1 VHRVQSEEETRRAI
15 EEARALGFGSVNLD
29 LIYGLPKQSLDSFN
43 ATLDRVLALDPDRV
57 ALYNYAHLPSLFKP
71 QRRINEA
78 DLPAPETKLQILT
91 LAIGRLTRAGYLYI
105 GMDHFAKPQDELAV
119 AQRQGRLQRNFQGYS
134 TLPESDLLGF
144 GISAIGRVGPTYC
157 QNLKNLDEYY
167 AALDAGRLPVWR
179 GMELSADDLVRRAVI
194 QALACHFR
202 VSIESIELA
211 HLVDF
216 RRTFAPELEEL
227 KKLAA
232 DGLVEV
238 QPDWIVVTPK
248 GRLLVRAVCMVFD
261 RYLRMRRSVA
271 SYSKVI

>member
-43 ATLDRVLALDPDRV
+43 TTLDRVLALDPVRI

-71 QRRINEA
+71 QRRINDA

-144 GISAIGRVGPTYC
+144 GISAIGRVGPTYV
-157 QNLKNLDEYY
+157 QNLKSLDEYY
-167 AALDAGRLPVWR
+167 AALDADRLPVWR

-216 RRTFAPELEEL
+216 RRTFAAELDEL
-227 KKLAA
+227 KRLED

-261 RYLRMRRSVA
+261 RYLREAQQRA
-271 SYSKVI
+271 QYSRVM